1 MTVAGNRPAYHRRQW
16 VVNRRLQFRF
26 VGMLMACYIV
36 LVVLTLAGMYGAL
49 WLTLYTFDLLGD
61 PTYVSLFTTAGLI
74 LALELLLLA
83 PPVIFMGIWLT
94 HKVAGPM
101 VRICAVLERMARGHL
116 ETRITLRKGDALVEV
131 AEGINRLADALQK
144 K

>member
-1 MTVAGNRPAYHRRQW
+1 MTEPGKRLPYRRRQW

-26 VGMLMACYIV
+26 VGLLVACYVV

-49 WLTLYTFDLLGD
+49 WLTLYTFDLLKD
-61 PTYVSLFTTAGLI
+61 PTYISLFSTAGLI

-101 VRICAVLERMARGHL
+101 VRICAVLERMTRGHFD
-116 ETRITLRKGDALVEV
+116 TRITLRKGDSLVEV
-131 AEGINRLADALQK
+131 AEAVNRLADSLQK

>member
-1 MTVAGNRPAYHRRQW
+1 MTLAGARPSYRRRHW

-26 VGMLMACYIV
+26 VGLLLACYVV
-36 LVVLTLAGMYGAL
+36 LVIVTLAGMYGAL
-49 WLTLYTFDLLGD
+49 WLTLYTFNLLQD
-61 PTYVSLFTTAGLI
+61 PAYVSLFTTAGLI

-83 PPVIFMGIWLT
+83 PPIICMGIWLT

-116 ETRITLRKGDALVEV
+116 GTRITLRKGDALIEV
-131 AEGINRLADALQK
+131 AEAINHLADSLQK
-144 K
+144 P